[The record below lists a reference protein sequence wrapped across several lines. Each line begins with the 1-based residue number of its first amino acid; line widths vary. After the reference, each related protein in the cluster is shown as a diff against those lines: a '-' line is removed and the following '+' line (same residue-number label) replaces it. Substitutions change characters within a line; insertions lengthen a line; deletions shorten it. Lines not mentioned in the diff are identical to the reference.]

1 MVRSSSR
8 SWSRGSLSIV
18 CRSSFSISFWCSSC
32 LSSWWA
38 SGADTVPRAGAAGLG
53 VRGTVA
59 EKEPVDGSFFIRRS
73 RSPIGD
79 LLSEQRSQQALPAQ
93 TRRLLRQEVR
103 NEPFDVLS
111 DPRPRRDLGEEDAP
125 VDGVDQQEKVIA
137 DRVGE
142 RLSQ

>member
-38 SGADTVPRAGAAGLG
+38 SGAASAPDRVCCWEAGFG

-59 EKEPVDGSFFIRRS
+59 EKEPVPGSFFIRRS

-79 LLSEQRSQQALPAQ
+79 LLSEQRSEQALPAQ
-93 TRRLLRQEVR
+93 ARRPLRQEVR
-103 NEPFDVLS
+103 DEPFYVLR
-111 DPRPRRDLGEEDAP
+111 DPRARRHLGQQHAA
-125 VDGVDQQEKVIA
+125 VDGVDEQ
-137 DRVGE
+137 
-142 RLSQ
+142 